1 MKAAAV
7 LSSPEIRDR
16 DLWAFVAAWATLSDS
31 PSEVYRTLQENGR
44 KVSRSSVYRALKRLR
59 AIAGEF
65 EPEAG
70 EF

>member
-1 MKAAAV
+1 MRVEAV
-7 LSSPEIRDR
+7 LGANNLRVT
-16 DLWAFVAAWATLSDS
+16 DLLTFLCVWSALSDS
-31 PSEVYRTLQENGR
+31 PSEVYRTLREHGR